1 MLEKINHKSA
11 PKEVVN
17 ALVTL
22 YHQGKYD
29 DVLSRSS
36 QLIKEYPQTFVL
48 HNIIGAI
55 SFEKGHK
62 EIAIEH
68 FRKVI
73 KLRPH
78 HPHAYNNLGATL
90 IDIGEY
96 QEAKSNLKKAIEL
109 QPDYAEAYNNLG
121 NAYKEMEEYNEAI
134 LVYEK
139 AIELNPQYYEAYN
152 NLGAVLG
159 KNEQYDEAIE
169 AYNKTILLK
178 PDFAEAYN
186 NMGIALKEQG
196 KLEEAIEKYKKA
208 LSLKP
213 DHAESYINIGV
224 VLQGQGKFQ
233 EAIEAYNKALLLK
246 PDFAEAYNNI
256 GNVFKDQGKLG
267 DAIKSY
273 KKALSFKPD
282 LAETYINMGGALW
295 EQCKMEEAIESYKG
309 THSID
314 ANNADAYW
322 YLYGTAQNFV
332 EAKKWI
338 KKCLRADPNHLEAK
352 LTLSA
357 LQYYEGNMSNFN
369 TYMKSKLKENA
380 HMRSFNWVFNLPK
393 LPPLYF
399 HRWSLFD
406 QMIVMSKK
414 DRPFYEFGVWRGEAF
429 KYLIKTFKKG
439 YGFDT
444 FEGLP
449 EDWHNEKAGTYSS
462 EGNIPKV
469 AGGEFIVGKFEDSLP
484 EFFAK
489 KRPMAS
495 IINFDAD
502 LYSSTICALNFS
514 KPVIDRH
521 TILIFDEF
529 LINENWE
536 QDEYKAL
543 EEFCNKNHFTYEVLA
558 ISFFSKQVAVR
569 LLGF

>member
-1 MLEKINHKSA
+1 MLEKINCRSA
-11 PKEVVN
+11 SEEVVN
-17 ALVTL
+17 ALVSL

-29 DVLSRSS
+29 DVLSRSA
-36 QLIKEYPQTFVL
+36 QLIKEYPHTFVL
-48 HNIIGAI
+48 QNIIGAI
-55 SFEKGHK
+55 CFEKGQK
-62 EIAIEH
+62 KVAIEH

-73 KLRPH
+73 ELRPH
-78 HPHAYNNLGATL
+78 HPHAYNNIGTVL
-90 IDIGEY
+90 IDVGEY
-96 QEAKSNLKKAIEL
+96 QEAESNLKKAIEL
-109 QPDYAEAYNNLG
+109 QPDYVEAYNNLG
-121 NAYKEMEEYNEAI
+121 NAYKAMEEFNKAI
-134 LVYEK
+134 QVYEK

-169 AYNKTILLK
+169 AYNTALSIY
-178 PDFAEAYN
+178 PEGFDTYYN
-186 NMGIALKEQG
+186 MAVTLQDQN
-196 KLEEAIEKYKKA
+196 KLEKAIETYKKV
-208 LSLKP
+208 LVFKP

-314 ANNADAYW
+314 ANNPDAYW

-393 LPPLYF
+393 LPLLYF

>member
-11 PKEVVN
+11 PEEVVN

-22 YHQGKYD
+22 YHQGKFD

-36 QLIKEYPQTFVL
+36 HLIKEYPHTFVL
-48 HNIIGAI
+48 HNIVGAI

-62 EIAIEH
+62 EVAIKH
-68 FRKVI
+68 FRKAI
-73 KLRPH
+73 ELRPH
-78 HPHAYNNLGATL
+78 HPHAYNNLGTAL
-90 IDIGEY
+90 IDISEY

-121 NAYKEMEEYNEAI
+121 NVYKEMEEYNMAI
-134 LVYEK
+134 SKYKK
-139 AIELNPQYYEAYN
+139 AIKLNPEYHEAYN
-152 NLGAVLG
+152 NLGAALG
-159 KNEQYDEAIE
+159 KNKQYEEEIE
-169 AYNKTILLK
+169 AYKTAISIKTDCADTYYNMAVKLQEQGKLEKAIETYRKALSIK
-178 PDFAEAYN
+178 PDYAYAYN
-186 NMGIALKEQG
+186 NMGGALKDQG
-196 KLEEAIEKYKKA
+196 KLQEAIETYKKA

-213 DHAESYINIGV
+213 DFARVYNNIGI
-224 VLQGQGKFQ
+224 VLQEQGKLR
-233 EAIEAYNKALLLK
+233 EAIEAYKKALSLK
-246 PDFAEAYNNI
+246 PDFPEA
-256 GNVFKDQGKLG
+256 
-267 DAIKSY
+267 
-273 KKALSFKPD
+273 
-282 LAETYINMGGALW
+282 YINMGGSLW
-295 EQCKMEEAIESYKG
+295 EQGNMQEAIQAYKR
-309 THSID
+309 THSINP
-314 ANNADAYW
+314 NNTEAYW
-322 YLYGTAQNFV
+322 YLYGTAKNII
-332 EAKKWI
+332 EAKRWI
-338 KKCLRADPNHLEAK
+338 EKCLKTDPNHLEAK

-357 LQYYEGNMSNFN
+357 LQFYEGNVSEFN
-369 TYMKSKLKENA
+369 KYMKSPLKENA

-393 LPPLYF
+393 LPYLYF

-406 QMIVMSKK
+406 QMIAISKK

-439 YGFDT
+439 FGFDT

-449 EDWHNEKAGTYSS
+449 YDWHNEKAGTYTS
-462 EGNIPKV
+462 EGDIPKV
-469 AGGEFIVGKFEDSLP
+469 SGGEFIVGKFEDTLP
-484 EFFAK
+484 DFFST

-529 LINENWE
+529 LINKNWE

-543 EEFCNKNHFTYEVLA
+543 EDFCAKNHLTYEVLA